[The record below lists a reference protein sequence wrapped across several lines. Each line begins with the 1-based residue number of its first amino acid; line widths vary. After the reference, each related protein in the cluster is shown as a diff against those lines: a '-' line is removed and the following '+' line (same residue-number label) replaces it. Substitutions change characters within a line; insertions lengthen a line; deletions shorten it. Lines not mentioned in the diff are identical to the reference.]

1 MLDQFTDGL
10 QIMGLLKS
18 FPDIFLP
25 LFVYT
30 GNVSAVEVAEAIF
43 VDRDSFA
50 SVHWTRVHWTRR
62 LVCYIFTVSGL
73 YNMQ

>member
-18 FPDIFLP
+18 FPNIFLP

-50 SVHWTRVHWTRR
+50 SVHWTKR

-73 YNMQ
+73 YNLYNMQ

>member
-10 QIMGLLKS
+10 QIMGLLKLIRS
-18 FPDIFLP
+18 FPDTFLP

-43 VDRDSFA
+43 VDRDLSA
-50 SVHWTRVHWTRR
+50 DEHKALAH
-62 LVCYIFTVSGL
+62 LHQYIGNVS
-73 YNMQ
+73 QECC